1 MLPMTLFTSF
11 NLTHLILGLSST
23 FKAHLPQCHKRVL
36 QLLLRLIC
44 LGLLA
49 LPLLA
54 NAAKPVILVY
64 GDSLSAA
71 YGIAQEQ
78 GWVALL
84 QQRIDAEKL
93 NYTVIN
99 ASISGETT
107 SGGLSRIEAALKEHR
122 PQLILIELG
131 ANDGLRGLPIIE
143 MRKNLNTM
151 ITLSQKYKAKVILV
165 GMRIPPNYGL
175 KYTRDFKESYE
186 VLAKQYKLPLVP
198 FLLDGVA
205 GNRELNQDDGI
216 HPLAKSEPKV
226 LDNVWD
232 ILKNVIK

>member
-1 MLPMTLFTSF
+1 MTLFTRF
-11 NLTHLILGLSST
+11 NLAVLTLGLT
-23 FKAHLPQCHKRVL
+23 KAFKVHLRKHHKIILRFVL
-36 QLLLRLIC
+36 T
-44 LGLLA
+44 GLLTS
-49 LPLLA
+49 PLLVQ
-54 NAAKPVILVY
+54 AAKPIILVY

-84 QQRIDAEKL
+84 QQRINEKKI

-122 PQLILIELG
+122 PQWILMELG

-143 MRKNLNTM
+143 MRKNLNAM
-151 ITLSQKYKAKVILV
+151 IAMSLKYKSKVILV
-165 GMRIPPNYGL
+165 GMRIPPNYGI

-186 VLAKQYKLPLVP
+186 ILAKQYQLALVP
-198 FLLDGVA
+198 FLLDGIA
-205 GNRELNQDDGI
+205 GNHELNQDDGL
-216 HPLAKSEPKV
+216 HPLAKAEPAI
-226 LDNVWD
+226 LNNVWNVLKD
-232 ILKNVIK
+232 IIK